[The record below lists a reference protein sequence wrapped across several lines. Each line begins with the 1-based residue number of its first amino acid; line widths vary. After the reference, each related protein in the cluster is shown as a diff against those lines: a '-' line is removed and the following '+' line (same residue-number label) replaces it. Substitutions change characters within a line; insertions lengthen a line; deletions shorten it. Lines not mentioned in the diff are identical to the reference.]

1 MSKSKLFI
9 LQFSFI
15 LQVAFIFGLL
25 VMRYFPKTL
34 LGVENNTVET
44 SVLSPLAND
53 FGVTEALSPSDVRLV
68 PEKILFPSLDHT
80 LPIATASILAGE
92 WTLFSDQASW
102 LSTSAPLTVGNT
114 IIYAHN
120 RVGLFGDL
128 KKLAIG
134 DEIVVGSGEKEFR
147 YQVNE
152 LRKVQPDEV
161 SAILSDENQLT
172 LYTCDGR
179 FDEKRLVVIAKPV
192 QDSI

>member
-34 LGVENNTVET
+34 LGVEKNAIET
-44 SVLSPLAND
+44 SVLSPLADD
-53 FGVTEALSPSDVRLV
+53 FGVTQIIDVAAVKLV
-68 PEKILFPSLDHT
+68 PEKISFPSLNHT
-80 LPIATASILAGE
+80 LPVASASIVAGE
-92 WTLFSDQASW
+92 WTLFPDQASW
-102 LSTSAPLTVGNT
+102 LSTSAPLTAGNT

-134 DEIVVGSGEKEFR
+134 DEIVVSSGGKEFR
-147 YQVNE
+147 YQVTE
-152 LRKVQPDEV
+152 LRKVLPDEV
-161 SAILSDENQLT
+161 NAILSDENQLT

-179 FDEKRLVVIAKPV
+179 FDEKRLVVVAKP
-192 QDSI
+192 I